1 MVDNT
6 RIGLRLNEVEAAI
19 SENVEHSSPELVDYE
34 VTRTHGQAMRIA
46 MIVRGQDVIEDE
58 SRLKKVLSAELQIT
72 PQEYQG
78 AKRLL
83 QEIDVLEEKTVLG
96 KSVLVEKVQRLDHS
110 ANYRRLGESWSVA
123 KNRSAKEQALVHA
136 LDAIIEA
143 PMAPDDV
150 DALTDLDDDDQSA
163 VLELAKN
170 AAVLDEITGSD
181 LLFSPLLWD
190 IDPKKFGKVLAKLDK
205 TKFRALLEQVAK
217 RPGTDLT
224 NHSDPTATQAVSAGV
239 LPSYAVKS
247 SGIEKMY
254 SFAPYTGTLLTTA
267 AQKSVLEKARAIVAC
282 LRFGSEAASIT
293 RIRYPT
299 AILNKMMDKTRNY
312 RIGDHDEL
320 KEQYGMLVKKGIGR
334 IEKTTN
340 GRYAFVLLPTED
352 NLLACR
358 LAYELITVGEVLSD
372 KDQQVAQAAVHL
384 ITGEISHPIREV
396 KVAKK
401 KRPARADDLAGIV
414 EAVRQVK

>member
-1 MVDNT
+1 MTDPI
-6 RIGLRLNEVEAAI
+6 RIGLRLNEIEAAI

-46 MIVRGQDVIEDE
+46 MMVRGQDVIEDE
-58 SRLKKVLSAELQIT
+58 SRLKKILSAELQIT

-83 QEIDVLEEKTVLG
+83 QELDVLQERTVLG

-110 ANYRRLGESWSVA
+110 ANYKRLGDSWAASR
-123 KNRSAKEQALVHA
+123 NRSAKEQALVHA
-136 LDAIIEA
+136 LDAIIDVPA
-143 PMAPDDV
+143 APDDV
-150 DALTDLDDDDQSA
+150 DALANLDDDDQSA

-170 AAVLDEITGSD
+170 AAVLDEVTGSA

-190 IDPKKFGKVLAKLDK
+190 IDPKKFGKVVAKLDK
-205 TKFRALLEQVAK
+205 TKFRSLLEQVAK
-217 RPGTDLT
+217 RPGTDLA
-224 NHSDPTATQAVSAGV
+224 HHADPIASQAVSAGV

-247 SGIEKMY
+247 SGIEKTY
-254 SFAPYTGTLLTTA
+254 SFAPYAGALLTTA

-293 RIRYPT
+293 RIRFPT
-299 AILNKMMDKTRNY
+299 SILNAMMDKTRGY
-312 RIGDHDEL
+312 RIGDHSEL
-320 KEQYGMLVKKGIGR
+320 KEQYGMLVKKSIGR
-334 IEKTTN
+334 MEKAPN

-358 LAYELITVGEVLSD
+358 LAYELITAGEVLSD
-372 KDQQVAQAAVHL
+372 KDAQVTQAAVHL

-396 KVAKK
+396 KIAKK

-414 EAVRQVK
+414 EAIRQVK

>member
-1 MVDNT
+1 MADNT

-19 SENVEHSSPELVDYE
+19 SENVEHASPELVDYE

-46 MIVRGQDVIEDE
+46 MIVRGQDIIEDE

-72 PQEYQG
+72 AQEYQG

-83 QEIDVLEEKTVLG
+83 QEIDVLEEKTVRG
-96 KSVLVEKVQRLDHS
+96 KPVLVEKVQRLDHS
-110 ANYRRLGESWSVA
+110 ANYRRLGESWSAA

-136 LDAIIEA
+136 LDTIIESPA
-143 PMAPDDV
+143 AAEDV
-150 DALTDLDDDDQSA
+150 DALADLDDEDQGA

-170 AAVLDEITGSD
+170 AAVLDEVHGSD
-181 LLFSPLLWD
+181 VLFSPLLWD
-190 IDPKKFGKVLAKLDK
+190 VDPKKFGKVIAKLDR
-205 TKFRALLEQVAK
+205 TKFRSLLEQVAK

-224 NHSDPTATQAVSAGV
+224 YHADPIAAQAVSAGV
-239 LPSYAVKS
+239 LPSYQVTS
-247 SGIEKMY
+247 SGIEKTY
-254 SFAPYTGTLLTTA
+254 SFAPYAGSLLTTP
-267 AQKSVLEKARAIVAC
+267 AQKSILEKARAIVAC

-293 RIRYPT
+293 RIRFPT
-299 AILNKMMDKTRNY
+299 AILNAMMDKNRGH
-312 RIGDHDEL
+312 RIGYHDEL

-334 IEKTTN
+334 IERATN
-340 GRYAFVLLPTED
+340 GRFAFVLLPTDD

-358 LAYELITVGEVLSD
+358 LAYELITAGEVLSD
-372 KDQQVAQAAVHL
+372 KDQQVSQAAVHL
-384 ITGEISHPIREV
+384 NSGEISHPIREV